1 MTTFED
7 IDESNYVECAR
18 PPTCPLTAC
27 VRARPLS
34 LCLMGFGG
42 TGLH

>member
-18 PPTCPLTAC
+18 PPTCPLTARTNL
-27 VRARPLS
+27 RACARALS
-34 LCLMGFGG
+34 RSV
-42 TGLH
+42 